1 MTDGL
6 SSDRKRVLVIAAH
19 PDDPEFGCAATMA
32 KWAAQGQQVDY
43 LLLTSGDQGNRD
55 RLVHPSEIAARREE
69 EQRAAA
75 EILGVNSVTFLRY
88 PDGMVVNDMDLRRRL
103 CGLIR
108 TFRPHAIVTIDP
120 WRPYQLHPD
129 HRAAGYAALDAA
141 RGSHAWHLFPEQ
153 LNGLEP
159 WRVKEV
165 YLFWTNA
172 PDYWEDVSDYMDLRC
187 QSLRQHTS
195 QLRGNED
202 GVEARVRQSARDT
215 GEPLGYAYAEAF
227 KRLVTG

>member
-1 MTDGL
+1 MTDGATAEQ
-6 SSDRKRVLVIAAH
+6 KRVLVIAAH

-32 KWAAQGQQVDY
+32 KWAAEGQQVDY

-55 RLVHPSEIAARREE
+55 RMVHPSQIAARREV
-69 EQRAAA
+69 EQRNAADV
-75 EILGVNSVTFLRY
+75 LGVRNVTFLRY
-88 PDGMVVNDMDLRRRL
+88 PDGMVENDMSLRRRL
-103 CGLIR
+103 IR
-108 TFRPHAIVTIDP
+108 IIREERPHAVVTIDP

-129 HRAAGYAALDAA
+129 HRAAGFAALDAV

-165 YLFWTNA
+165 FLFWTNNA
-172 PDYWEDVSDYMDLRC
+172 DYWEDVSDYMDLRC
-187 QSLRQHTS
+187 RSLRCHVS
-195 QLRGNED
+195 QVGPNPD
-202 GVEARVRQSARDT
+202 GLEERVRQTAREN
-215 GEPLGYAYAEAF
+215 GAERGMAYAEGF

>member
-6 SSDRKRVLVIAAH
+6 NMDRKRVLVIAAH

-55 RLVHPSEIAARREE
+55 RLVHPSEIAARREA

-75 EILGVNSVTFLRY
+75 EILGINSVTFLRY

-187 QSLRQHTS
+187 QSLRQHVS